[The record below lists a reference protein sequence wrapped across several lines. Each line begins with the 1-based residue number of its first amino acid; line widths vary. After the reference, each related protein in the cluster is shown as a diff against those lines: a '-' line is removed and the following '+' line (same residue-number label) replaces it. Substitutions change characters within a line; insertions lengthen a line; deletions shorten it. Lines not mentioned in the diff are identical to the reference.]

1 MNGWHVLPKK
11 FTFQFTNIK
20 TSSFMNQSRRNFIKK
35 SGFAFA
41 GASIISRELFSFAKN
56 EGVLGIQLYTVRD
69 AMAKDPLGSLKQ
81 IAAMGYQNVEHA
93 NYKDRKFY
101 GYGAAEFKKILSD
114 MGVKMPSGHTVLGK
128 QHWDETKKDF
138 TDAWK
143 YTVDDAA
150 TAGQQY
156 VISPWLDESLYQ
168 SEDSLKH
175 FLDIFNKSGELC
187 KKSGMKFGYHNHHFE
202 FAKKVNGKILYDLIL
217 NNTDPKLVVQQLDTG
232 NLFNA
237 GVKAIDIVKKFPG
250 RFELMHV
257 KDEVASTKAGSEE
270 KFESAVLGKGIAQ
283 VKEVID
289 LGKAAGTK
297 QFIVEQEAYQ
307 GKNPFDCA
315 KEDYEMMKKWGY

>member
-1 MNGWHVLPKK
+1 
-11 FTFQFTNIK
+11 
-20 TSSFMNQSRRNFIKK
+20 MNQSRRMFIKR
-35 SGFAFA
+35 SGLALA
-41 GASIISRELFSFAKN
+41 GASVISRQLFSFAKN
-56 EGVLGIQLYTVRD
+56 EGLLGIQLYTVRE

-93 NYKDRKFY
+93 NYKERKFY
-101 GYGAAEFKKILSD
+101 GYGAAEFKKILAD
-114 MGVKMPSGHTVLGK
+114 MGMKMPSGHTVLGK
-128 QHWDETKKDF
+128 QHWDEAKKDF

-143 YTVDDAA
+143 YTVEDAA

-168 SEDSLKH
+168 SEESLLH
-175 FLDIFNKSGELC
+175 FLEVFNKSGELC

-217 NNTDPKLVVQQLDTG
+217 DNTDPKLVVQQLDTG

-257 KDEVASTKAGSEE
+257 KDEIAAAKPNGEE
-270 KFESAVLGKGIAQ
+270 KYESAVLGQGIAQ

-297 QFIVEQEAYQ
+297 HFIVEQEAYQ
-307 GKNPFDCA
+307 GKSPFDCA
-315 KEDYEMMKKWGY
+315 KEDFEVMKKWGY